1 MGKHQPALLGGVF
14 IGVLSA
20 LPYINAANCCCL
32 WVIGGGVLVVYLQQ
46 QASPTPV
53 ATGDAVIGGLIAGAI
68 GGVIVTLANALLMQA
83 TGPMILEQMR
93 SQGEQMPPEVMAWME
108 RLFSGS
114 GIGLMMIMMAVCIP
128 IFAIFSMLGS
138 FLGLAI
144 FRKKIPPQPQV

>member
-53 ATGDAVIGGLIAGAI
+53 VTGDAVIGGLIAGAI
-68 GGVIVTLANALLMQA
+68 GGVIFAVANSLIMQA

-93 SQGEQMPPEVMAWME
+93 SQSEQMPPEVMAWME
-108 RLFSGS
+108 RIFSGS
-114 GIGLMMIMMAVCIP
+114 GIGLMMIMMAFCVP
-128 IFAIFSMLGS
+128 IYAIFSMLGS

>member
-68 GGVIVTLANALLMQA
+68 GGVIVTLANALMMQA

>member
-20 LPYINAANCCCL
+20 LPYVNAANCCCL

-53 ATGDAVIGGLIAGAI
+53 ATGDAAIGGLIAGAI
-68 GGVIVTLANALLMQA
+68 GGFISTVAQALLMRA
-83 TGPMILEQMR
+83 TGPMILEEMR
-93 SQGEQMPPEVMAWME
+93 NQSAQMPPEVMAWME

-114 GIGLMMIMMAVCIP
+114 GIGVAMILMAICIP
-128 IFAIFSMLGS
+128 VFAIFAMLGS

-144 FRKKIPPQPQV
+144 FRKKMPPQPQV

>member
-68 GGVIVTLANALLMQA
+68 GGVIVTLANALMMQA

-108 RLFSGS
+108 RIFSGS

>member
-1 MGKHQPALLGGVF
+1 MGKHQPAILGGVF

-20 LPYINAANCCCL
+20 LPYVNMANCCCL

-46 QASPTPV
+46 QASPMPV
-53 ATGDAVIGGLIAGAI
+53 ATGDAVMGGLIAGAI
-68 GGVIVTLANALLMQA
+68 GGVIVTIANALLMQA

-128 IFAIFSMLGS
+128 VFAIFSMLGS

-144 FRKKIPPQPQV
+144 FRKKTPPQPQV

>member
-46 QASPTPV
+46 QASPAPV

-68 GGVIVTLANALLMQA
+68 GGVIVTLANALMMQA

>member
-20 LPYINAANCCCL
+20 LPYVNAANCCCL

-53 ATGDAVIGGLIAGAI
+53 ATGDAAIGGLIAGAI
-68 GGVIVTLANALLMQA
+68 GGLISTVAQALLMRA
-83 TGPMILEQMR
+83 TGPMILEEMR
-93 SQGEQMPPEVMAWME
+93 SQSAQMPPEVMAWME

-114 GIGLMMIMMAVCIP
+114 GIGVAMILMAICIP
-128 IFAIFSMLGS
+128 VFAIFAMLGS

-144 FRKKIPPQPQV
+144 FRKKMPPQPQV

>member
-144 FRKKIPPQPQV
+144 FRKKIPPQPLV